1 MPMKKQLTQKQ
12 KEQFKE
18 HSKHHTPAHIRRMK
32 KEIIATLLAVS
43 VQFFAV
49 VWYISKMDSKI
60 NILYDK
66 YETES
71 EMEVVENQVKMKL
84 DLANLMEDMKA
95 IKKELKKSRNKD
107 KEIMEQHDQIF
118 ELLQNNS
125 NVPNNYS
132 YGD

>member
-1 MPMKKQLTQKQ
+1 
-12 KEQFKE
+12 
-18 HSKHHTPAHIRRMK
+18 MK

-66 YETES
+66 FEKENEAY
-71 EMEVVENQVKMKL
+71 VVENQVKMKL
-84 DLANLMEDMKA
+84 DLANLMEDVKA

>member
-1 MPMKKQLTQKQ
+1 
-12 KEQFKE
+12 
-18 HSKHHTPAHIRRMK
+18 
-32 KEIIATLLAVS
+32 
-43 VQFFAV
+43 
-49 VWYISKMDSKI
+49 MDSKI

-66 YETES
+66 FEKEN
-71 EMEVVENQVKMKL
+71 EADVVENQVKMKL
-84 DLANLMEDMKA
+84 DLANLMEDMEA

-107 KEIMEQHDQIF
+107 KEIMEQPDQIF

>member
-1 MPMKKQLTQKQ
+1 
-12 KEQFKE
+12 
-18 HSKHHTPAHIRRMK
+18 MK

-66 YETES
+66 FEKEN
-71 EMEVVENQVKMKL
+71 EADVVENQVKMKL

-95 IKKELKKSRNKD
+95 IKKEIRQANKKDR
-107 KEIMEQHDQIF
+107 EIMEQHSEIF

-125 NVPNNYS
+125 DVPNNYS
-132 YGD
+132 YSD

>member
-1 MPMKKQLTQKQ
+1 
-12 KEQFKE
+12 
-18 HSKHHTPAHIRRMK
+18 MK

-66 YETES
+66 FEKEN
-71 EMEVVENQVKMKL
+71 EADVVENQVKMKL
-84 DLANLMEDMKA
+84 DLANLMEDVKA